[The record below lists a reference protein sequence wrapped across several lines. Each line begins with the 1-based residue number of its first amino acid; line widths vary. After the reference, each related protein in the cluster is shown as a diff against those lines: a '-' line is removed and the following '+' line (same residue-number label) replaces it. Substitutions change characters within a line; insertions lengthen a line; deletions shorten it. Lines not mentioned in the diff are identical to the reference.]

1 MRRNLFHG
9 TGLALLLV
17 VAGVAQAADKN
28 AGMASDQ
35 DYTALGQLKEI
46 TGTVMKVNAT
56 DKSFTVRLDMAQVNP
71 KGVNNLV
78 RDENRAN
85 QDQERILRE
94 EQDALRT
101 LNPIQRAQK
110 LQRLAADVQRLQNAQ
125 TQASRQTPTTTVHK
139 DFDLE
144 STTDAKVRRQNPP
157 VQYDEKGNVKKYTA
171 EELKELK
178 GPDTKLPGYTADWTD
193 LKDGQIVKIT
203 LSLPKKDKDNKD
215 KDKDKTDTR
224 VRASQ
229 VLIVKEPPE
238 NADQGKKK

>member
-1 MRRNLFHG
+1 MRRNLFHE

-28 AGMASDQ
+28 KVDMASDQ

-46 TGTVMKVNAT
+46 TGKVVKVNAT
-56 DKSFTVRLDMAQVNP
+56 DKSFTVRLDMAQANP
-71 KGVNNLV
+71 KGLNNLV
-78 RDENRAN
+78 RADNRAAED
-85 QDQERILRE
+85 QDRILRE

-110 LQRLAADVQRLQNAQ
+110 MQRLAAELQREQARL
-125 TQASRQTPTTTVHK
+125 ASRQANATTTVHK
-139 DFDLE
+139 DFELE
-144 STTDAKVRRQNPP
+144 STPDAKVRRQDPP

-193 LKDGQIVKIT
+193 LKDGQTIKIT
-203 LSLPKKDKDNKD
+203 LSVPKKDKDNKD
-215 KDKDKTDTR
+215 KDKTDTR
-224 VRASQ
+224 PHASQ
-229 VLIVKEPPE
+229 VLIVKEPPD